1 MTQRHHIAAPD
12 GLEDLGLSQDQLRSL
27 QGYFALQYRFA
38 KQQRMALLGMAVA
51 VVGAMLLP
59 LTQDDTLPFIS
70 LVDWIA
76 QWLPALAVLLGSVSI
91 GIAIY
96 TQNLADKRLP
106 ELDLSDEAV
115 QRVRGLA
122 RAMNRVVI
130 FSFKNV

>member
-1 MTQRHHIAAPD
+1 MTQRHQIEAPD
-12 GLEDLGLSQDQLRSL
+12 GLDDLGLSQDQLRSL

-38 KQQRMALLGMAVA
+38 KQQRMALLAMAGA

-59 LTQDDTLPFIS
+59 LMQDDTMPFIS

-91 GIAIY
+91 GMAIY
-96 TQNLADKRLP
+96 TQNMADKRLP

-122 RAMNRVVI
+122 RAMNRIVI
-130 FSFKNV
+130 FSFRNV